1 MKIESRKSKI
11 ESKQGKDA
19 LHLCLRPSTF
29 HYCPA
34 FTLIELLVVI
44 SILGILAGLAVPALK
59 NLGKSNV
66 SLGASRQLLDD
77 LGHARQQAM
86 ANHTTVYMVFVPT
99 NFWVGAWW
107 GMLTPAQKTATT
119 NLCDK
124 QLTGYTFVTL
134 RLAGDQPGN
143 PTKHYLAPWQN
154 LPEGTYIAQQKF
166 VPGGTLISSTVTP
179 LFSQWNQDYPHSD
192 QNKIYG
198 FTNVAVPFPTEDE
211 KTPFSPPPMPCIA
224 FNYLGQ
230 LTFDG
235 QNLASRDE
243 YIPLVQGRVSPA
255 IDPATKAFVLGGS
268 PSVTENPP
276 GNGTNISYNIV
287 HIDRLTGR
295 ATLEFHKVQ

>member
-1 MKIESRKSKI
+1 MSNVECRKPLAFRRL
-11 ESKQGKDA
+11 G
-19 LHLCLRPSTF
+19 LFCPRPSAF
-29 HYCPA
+29 DPRPFSA

-44 SILGILAGLAVPALK
+44 TILGILAGLAVPALK

-66 SLGASRQLLDD
+66 SLGASRQILDNI
-77 LGHARQQAM
+77 GYARQRAM
-86 ANHTTVYMVFVPT
+86 ADHTTVYMVFVPT
-99 NFWVGAWW
+99 NFWSSAVWW
-107 GMLTPAQKTATT
+107 NLLTPAQKIAGT

-124 QLTGYTFVTL
+124 QLTGYTYVTL
-134 RLAGDQPGN
+134 RSAGDQPGN
-143 PTKHYLAPWQN
+143 PSKHYLAPWQN

-166 VPGGTLISSTVTP
+166 VSGGTLISSTSSS
-179 LFSQWNQDYPHSD
+179 LFNQWNQDYPHSD
-192 QNKIYG
+192 QNKMYG

-211 KTPFSPPPMPCIA
+211 TAPFTPRMPCIA

-255 IDPATKAFVLGGS
+255 IDPATKAFVLGS

-276 GNGTNISYNIV
+276 GNGTNISYNII